1 MKIAAYVNSHGAVAG
16 YHEKGRICV
25 YEQTVDS
32 WIKLKEIILTMD
44 LDLSLSEIKVRIKA
58 AIAQLDD
65 CEVFIV
71 QEFRG
76 LLHALLKEE
85 FGFRT
90 WKSEGALLEQLDYV
104 ARHDRELV
112 SAQAALAAV
121 GHSCSTSESHSGC
134 GGGCSTRRPQ
144 WNSASSEHAQPLPQ
158 PVPVGD
164 SNDGY
169 YKINLAEILKMDTS
183 LNSKQVLVPFMSC
196 VTFKKLEVLCDHP
209 PRWFSNE
216 LGKLNL
222 NVSSELPD
230 STGHGLKVMIV
241 PITAC

>member
-1 MKIAAYVNSHGAVAG
+1 MKIATYLNTKGAVAG
-16 YHEKGRICV
+16 CHEKGRIYV
-25 YEQTVDS
+25 YKQTADS
-32 WIKLKEIILTMD
+32 WTAIKEIPLKMD
-44 LDLSLSEIKVRIKA
+44 QDLSLSEMKIRIKT

-71 QEFRG
+71 KEFRG

-90 WKSEGALLEQLDYV
+90 WKSEGTVLEQLDFV
-104 ARHDRELV
+104 ARHDKEFLA
-112 SAQAALAAV
+112 AQAALAAA
-121 GHSCSTSESHSGC
+121 GHSCSSSESHSGC
-134 GGGCSTRRPQ
+134 GGGCSSRRPQ
-144 WNSASSEHAQPLPQ
+144 RGSAASESTQPLPQ

-169 YKINLAEILKMDTS
+169 YQINLAEILKKDVS
-183 LNSKQVLVPFMSC
+183 LNSKQVLVPFMSG

-222 NVSSELPD
+222 MVESELPD
-230 STGHGLKVMIV
+230 SAGQGLKVMVV
-241 PITAC
+241 PIQAC